1 MIAELDSL
9 PDAVFKTL
17 SDGSIQTLESR
28 EIFDQSTTLIIGV
41 IGPFS
46 PICTARHLPEYIPY
60 VAQLVEA
67 KLVDRVACIAAADPF
82 SMSAWAAQ
90 LGCPSNLKMLT
101 DAGAAFAEKLGLSV
115 DLSELGMGLRSTRY
129 AMLVQ
134 DNKVAMLKRESKFNV
149 LEETSKE
156 SVEVALN
163 RMWS

>member
-1 MIAELDSL
+1 MIKELDSL

-17 SDGSIQTLESR
+17 SDGSIQTLGSR

-46 PICTARHLPEYIPY
+46 PICTARHLPEFIPY
-60 VAQLVEA
+60 VAQLFEA
-67 KLVDRVACIAAADPF
+67 KLVDNVTCIAAADPF

-101 DAGAAFAEKLGLSV
+101 DTGASFAEKLGLRV

-129 AMLVQ
+129 AMLVK

-163 RMWS
+163 RFWS

>member
-1 MIAELDSL
+1 
-9 PDAVFKTL
+9 
-17 SDGSIQTLESR
+17 
-28 EIFDQSTTLIIGV
+28 
-41 IGPFS
+41 
-46 PICTARHLPEYIPY
+46 

-67 KLVDRVACIAAADPF
+67 KLVDNVACIAAADPF

-90 LGCPSNLKMLT
+90 LGCPSSLKMLT
-101 DAGAAFAEKLGLSV
+101 DTGAAFAEKLGLSV

-129 AMLVQ
+129 AMLVK

-163 RMWS
+163 RFWS